1 MPKSSSPPFT
11 VSTREWTLSD
21 SIPALPEKKAA
32 VNFETAIIRFVEI
45 AAMIAL
51 GLLLLRLRA
60 SGRTL
65 RAMSLLIHVA
75 CDLWTGVVSL
85 ISSAELWRPSFE
97 LPKDQW
103 QWPAFGSSPFPLCR
117 PFLTARF
124 LFSCGVLRSSPICL
138 RRVHIWPLRPPKRR
152 FPVTKAPYLGRE
164 NA

>member
-1 MPKSSSPPFT
+1 MTGPPPIPSLYCMASPTHIGGPQKPLIHNAGKL
-11 VSTREWTLSD
+11 VAMAAST
-21 SIPALPEKKAA
+21 
-32 VNFETAIIRFVEI
+32 
-45 AAMIAL
+45 AMIAL

-103 QWPAFGSSPFPLCR
+103 QWPAFGF
-117 PFLTARF
+117 
-124 LFSCGVLRSSPICL
+124 
-138 RRVHIWPLRPPKRR
+138 
-152 FPVTKAPYLGRE
+152 
-164 NA
+164 